1 MPLLHIQTNLSLTAK
16 QTSDTLK
23 TLSSQVAN
31 WLEKSENFVQIILQ
45 SQQPMTFAG
54 TEQPTAHIRWES
66 LGFGQRSFEE
76 LSQLLCRLIQQCLG
90 IPSERIFIRFC
101 EVARSQWGW
110 DGHTF

>member
-1 MPLLHIQTNLSLTAK
+1 MPLLHIQTNLSLNAK

-45 SQQPMTFAG
+45 PKQPMTFAG
-54 TEQPTAHIRWES
+54 TEQATAYIRWES

-76 LSQLLCRLIQQCLG
+76 LCQLLCTLIHQCLG
-90 IPSERIFIRFC
+90 HPFGTHLYSILQGSQKSMGLK
-101 EVARSQWGW
+101 RSYI
-110 DGHTF
+110 